1 MKKNRL
7 YISTIAPDARLLA
20 VQYGL
25 GLELA
30 ECCTAA
36 NMDDHWA
43 QTRPLI
49 EADLAAASRRIFHG
63 PVNEL
68 YPSAIDPKAV
78 QLARERLEQAF
89 SLSLFLGVKTMVVH
103 SGHVPMLYFDS
114 WFVERSVLFWKDFL
128 KDKPAGSRI
137 CMENV
142 LEEDPK
148 ALIEVAKQVDDPR
161 FCLCLDVGHTNAVSP
176 LPVMD
181 WVQYCAPFV
190 GHFHLHNNDGT
201 WDHHRSLENGSIPME
216 SLLRQIDRLCPDV
229 TFTIETAEARSS
241 LHWLEETGLLEE

>member
-1 MKKNRL
+1 
-7 YISTIAPDARLLA
+7 
-20 VQYGL
+20 
-25 GLELA
+25 
-30 ECCTAA
+30 
-36 NMDDHWA
+36 
-43 QTRPLI
+43 
-49 EADLAAASRRIFHG
+49 
-63 PVNEL
+63 
-68 YPSAIDPKAV
+68 
-78 QLARERLEQAF
+78 
-89 SLSLFLGVKTMVVH
+89 
-103 SGHVPMLYFDS
+103 
-114 WFVERSVLFWKDFL
+114 
-128 KDKPAGSRI
+128 
-137 CMENV
+137 MENV

-229 TFTIETAEARSS
+229 T
-241 LHWLEETGLLEE
+241 LP